1 MDLDLLGV
9 ILLMTG
15 CFVSWN
21 TGANDA
27 ANCIGA
33 SVGAGIIP
41 FKKAVA
47 LMAIFVILGVTIQG
61 RQVMKTIGE
70 GIVITTSTECTEI
83 VDAPSAEVFQT
94 YFPQERLPDVAILV
108 ALLSAGISVLLATYF
123 SLPLST
129 SQSIVGGVA
138 GAGIGIVGF
147 QGQFFRFSV
156 LTRIFGSW
164 VISPFLTLIVAF
176 LLYRL
181 LIYISRNVKNIY
193 RWEKNLAR
201 FVILSTC
208 YFSYS
213 LGANA
218 FGSGLG
224 PLLIRFPEQEL
235 FLALLCGA
243 ALAFGARTFGQRV
256 TETVGKNITQLDFAG
271 AFAAQFAAG
280 FGLQVFSLMG
290 IPVSSSQTIVG
301 AVFGV
306 GLVKGARMVNKKKI
320 YSICLGWVL
329 APTLAGG
336 LSAFL
341 YRILSPFF

>member
-1 MDLDLLGV
+1 MELDLLGV

-33 SVGAGIIP
+33 SVGAGILP
-41 FKKAVA
+41 FKKAVV
-47 LMAIFVILGVTIQG
+47 LMAIFVILGVSIQG
-61 RQVMKTIGE
+61 RHVMKTIGE
-70 GIVITTSTECTEI
+70 GIVITTSTEQQDVGGPTEE
-83 VDAPSAEVFQT
+83 DFKRF
-94 YFPQERLPDVAILV
+94 FPEERLPDLAILT
-108 ALLSAGISVLLATYF
+108 ALLSAGISVLCATYF
-123 SLPLST
+123 GLPLST

-147 QGQFFRFSV
+147 QSHFFRFSV
-156 LTRIFGSW
+156 LSRIFGSW

-176 LLYRL
+176 LLYQL
-181 LIYISRNVKNIY
+181 LVNFSRRVKNIY

-201 FVILSTC
+201 FVILSSC

-218 FGSGLG
+218 FGSELG
-224 PLLIRFPEQEL
+224 PLLIRFPNREL
-235 FLALLCGA
+235 FLAFLCGA
-243 ALAFGARTFGQRV
+243 ALAFGAWTFGQRV

-280 FGLQVFSLMG
+280 FGLQIFSLMG
-290 IPVSSSQTIVG
+290 IPVSSSQSIVG

-306 GLVKGARMVNKKKI
+306 GLVKGARMVNNKKI

-329 APTLAGG
+329 APAFAGSV
-336 LSAFL
+336 SALL
-341 YRILSPFF
+341 YRILHYFLG